1 MPIRLRVRAEGSV
14 SLRALEVTRYMADM
28 NTSTAMAAPPAALAG
43 AQERMLVFV
52 LAGVQF
58 SHILDF
64 MVMMPLGPVLTQA
77 LRIDARQF
85 ALLVSIYTL
94 AAAGSGLL
102 AAAFV
107 DLFDRK
113 RLLLVLFAL
122 FVLATLL
129 CALAPDYPSLLLT
142 RGLAGVFGGV
152 LGAMLQTIIGDV
164 IPFERRG
171 RASGSVMSA
180 TAVASVLGVPAS
192 LMLATQLGWQWPFV
206 VIAVI
211 AVVFLLLAV
220 RHIPRLPRRHPA
232 QAPWGWTRPFAGMR
246 AVLQDRNHRV
256 AMLFMALGAF
266 STFTVI
272 PHLALYLTGNVGLSA
287 QQMPLV
293 YGLGGIAGFFSARW
307 IGGLADRWGK
317 VRAYRLIALLS
328 VAPIFML
335 THMPPLAL
343 GWVLLCST
351 LFFTLGPGRAI
362 PAMAITISAVQ
373 PPLRGTF
380 MSLNSALQQLACGA
394 AAFLGG
400 WMVSQTPAGALGGYG
415 HAGWL
420 AIGLTAFTILL
431 AGKIHMHTRPPAA

>member
-1 MPIRLRVRAEGSV
+1 MPDLNASPATA
-14 SLRALEVTRYMADM
+14 AL
-28 NTSTAMAAPPAALAG
+28 PAALAEV
-43 AQERMLVFV
+43 QERRLVFV

-77 LRIDARQF
+77 LGIGARQF

-94 AAAGSGLL
+94 AAAGSGLV
-102 AAAFV
+102 AATFADRFE
-107 DLFDRK
+107 RK
-113 RLLLVLFAL
+113 RLVLVLFAL
-122 FVLATLL
+122 FILATLL
-129 CALAPDYPSLLLT
+129 CALAPGYPSLLLA

-152 LGAMLQTIIGDV
+152 LGAMLQTLIGDA
-164 IPFERRG
+164 IAFERRG

-180 TAVASVLGVPAS
+180 TAAASVLGVPAS

-206 VIAVI
+206 AIAAI
-211 AVVFLLLAV
+211 AVVFLLLAA
-220 RHIPRLPRRHPA
+220 RHIPHLPRQSLAR
-232 QAPWGWTRPFAGMR
+232 APQGDARPFAGMR
-246 AVLQDRNHRV
+246 AVLRDRNHRV

-293 YGLGGIAGFFSARW
+293 YGLGGMAGFVSARW
-307 IGGLADRWGK
+307 IGGLADRWDK

-335 THMPPLAL
+335 THLPPLAL

-351 LFFTLGPGRAI
+351 LFFALGPGRAV
-362 PAMAITISAVQ
+362 PAMAITISAAQ

-400 WMVSQTPAGALGGYG
+400 WMVSQAPDGALGGYG

-420 AIGLTAFTILL
+420 AIGLTVFTILL
-431 AGKIHMHTRPPAA
+431 AGKIQMHTRPPAA